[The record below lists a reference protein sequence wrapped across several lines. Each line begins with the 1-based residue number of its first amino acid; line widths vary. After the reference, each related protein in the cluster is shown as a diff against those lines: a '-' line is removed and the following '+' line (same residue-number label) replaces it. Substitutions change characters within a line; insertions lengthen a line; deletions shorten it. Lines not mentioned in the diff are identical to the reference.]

1 MRLND
6 IYHDRG
12 IQKYNGFFLSEHT
25 ENLTNERIHST
36 ETILAKE
43 QMSEELIFE
52 TIDFAIY
59 KQKKISIQLN
69 IRDIEGNFLEDITGM
84 IKGYDEANI
93 YLDTV
98 KVPLNQIRH
107 ITTFNTKSWY
117 KNEKKH

>member
-1 MRLND
+1 ML
-6 IYHDRG
+6 
-12 IQKYNGFFLSEHT
+12 
-25 ENLTNERIHST
+25 LTI
-36 ETILAKE
+36 
-43 QMSEELIFE
+43 
-52 TIDFAIY
+52 
-59 KQKKISIQLN
+59 
-69 IRDIEGNFLEDITGM
+69 M